1 MTKKV
6 TPRAKNTQI
15 RVVTT
20 SAKMIAK
27 EARRLYSIYT
37 EEHLRH
43 GLKQPSSRVAI
54 DWMIYELSRAGVGKW
69 PELNEKNNLYMMI
82 TADAEEE

>member
-6 TPRAKNTQI
+6 TPRPKNTQV

-27 EARRLYSIYT
+27 EARRLYSKYS
-37 EEHLRH
+37 EAHLKH

-54 DWMIYELSRAGVGKW
+54 DWMIYELSRAGVGEW
-69 PELNEKNNLYMMI
+69 PELTEKNNLFMLI
-82 TADAEEE
+82 TADIKEE